1 MVKADTVLTGVAG
14 EYYVAAELWRKGYI
28 ASLTSKNTKGIDLLV
43 SNQDGNRSASIQIKT
58 NSTGLCSWI
67 LNKKSEEE
75 YNDKLFYVFVDL
87 KDNDYPKYY
96 VVKTNIVADYI
107 RENHK
112 KWLAIL
118 GKKGQ
123 SKKDTNMRKFDLYDD
138 VYKDAWDMLGLDED
152 KAD

>member
-1 MVKADTVLTGVAG
+1 MAKSDTILTGVAG
-14 EYYVAAELWRKGYI
+14 EYYVAAELSRRGYI

-43 SNQDGNRSASIQIKT
+43 SNQNGDKSASIQIKA

-75 YNDKLFYVFVDL
+75 CNDKLFYVFVTL
-87 KDNDYPKYY
+87 KGNDYPKYY
-96 VVKTNIVADYI
+96 IVKSNIVAKYI

-112 KWLAIL
+112 NWLATP

-138 VYKDAWDMLGLDED
+138 VYKDAWYILDLDED
-152 KAD
+152 